1 MARSLARPI
10 VTATLIA
17 GTLDI
22 LAAITLTLLYGRDP
36 MNMLRYVGSGP
47 FPGATGMG
55 TAGSVLGL
63 AVHFALMAIM
73 VTIFVVAAARLR
85 ALWQKPILW
94 GVLYG
99 VATYVAMNWIVV
111 PLRFH
116 TPLPPSAM
124 AIATQLFC
132 HIVLVGIP
140 IALVT
145 ARHFRSRSAFA

>member
-1 MARSLARPI
+1 MPKSILRPI
-10 VTATLIA
+10 LIGTLIA

-36 MNMLRYVGSGP
+36 MAMLRYVGSGP
-47 FPGATGMG
+47 VPGATGMG
-55 TAGSVLGL
+55 AAGSVLGL

-73 VTIFVVAAARLR
+73 VAIFVLAASRLR
-85 ALWQKPILW
+85 QLWEKPLLW
-94 GVLYG
+94 GFLYG
-99 VATYVAMNWIVV
+99 LATYVAMNWIVV

-140 IALVT
+140 VALVT